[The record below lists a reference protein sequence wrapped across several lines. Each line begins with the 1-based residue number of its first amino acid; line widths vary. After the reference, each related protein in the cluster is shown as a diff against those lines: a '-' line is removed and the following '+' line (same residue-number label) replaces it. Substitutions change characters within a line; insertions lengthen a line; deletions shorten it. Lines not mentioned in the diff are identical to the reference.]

1 MDFEN
6 SPFKEPFNP
15 ENIINAGKKN
25 LPKIAKFTPIIIT
38 AFILLIGLVSSLYSV
53 GPDEVGVVR
62 LLGKYVRT
70 TNPGLHL
77 KLPFGFE
84 KINNVKVKYI
94 FKEEF
99 GFRTLQPGVV
109 SKYSQKQYFD
119 ESLMLTG
126 DLNVIVVE
134 WIVQFK
140 VKDPVK
146 LLFNIRTPRDTI
158 RNISEAVMR
167 QVVGDNSVNEVLTSR
182 RIEMNQEVQERLQQ
196 ILDSYDSGIQIVTVK
211 LLDVN
216 PPDPV
221 KPSFNEVNEAKQEKE
236 QVINQA
242 WEAYN
247 KAVPAAKGKAQRTI
261 KEAEGYALLRVNQAQ
276 GDAAKF
282 IATWKAYVTA
292 KDVTRKRL
300 YLETMNIVIPK
311 AGTKYIIDPSQ
322 KGILPLL
329 NLSNK
334 DSN

>member
-211 LLDVN
+211 LLNVN
-216 PPDPV
+216 PPDSV

-261 KEAEGYALLRVNQAQ
+261 KEAEGYALARVNQAQ